1 MNKFFSKKATL
12 LKSIISL
19 CFLLLFCS
27 TMAFA
32 QGIAIT
38 GTVTDESGPLPGVNI
53 TVKGTVIGAVTN
65 ADGKFQITVPSAESV
80 LIFSFVGYN
89 TTEMIVGSQREINIE
104 LLEDSQ
110 RLEEVVVIGYG
121 VLKKKMV
128 TGATIQ
134 VAGESLQKMSTTSP
148 LTALQ
153 GQTPGVNIMQTNGQP
168 GSDYIVHIRGIGT
181 NGEARP
187 LYVVDGVPAG
197 RDAMNHMNAADI
209 ESIDILK
216 DAASAA
222 IYGSKGS
229 NGVVL
234 ITTKQG
240 KAGKPK
246 LTYDG
251 YYGAQ
256 YMAKK
261 PDMLNAKEYI
271 QVQNERLFN
280 MASAPYDWE
289 KLLPY
294 GMYDDIMN
302 DRWKGTDWVDAF
314 YNKGA
319 TTQGHAFS
327 LTGGNEYS
335 KFSIGY
341 SYTQTDGIFG
351 EAVQSKYDRHTVR
364 INSDHVLLSIRD
376 KEIIK
381 IGQTLNYSFRKD
393 NGIATGNMYWN
404 SFTSVLRANPLM
416 PVYNADGGYYDQY
429 DKNRE
434 GWLFQGAFGNPIAAA
449 ATSTQGLNLHK
460 NHNLRASAYL
470 QIQPLKNL
478 MFKSQLGLS
487 MSASSSRDM
496 SQIAYLSTDSNRTF
510 DSVSQSQSVGFGG
523 WALTNSLTYTFAQS
537 GHTIQAQA
545 IQEIEKSM
553 GGENVSGRRD
563 FSDFE
568 GMGWDYA
575 WLNNFIPTQFNESGN
590 SGSPWDEW
598 SSASFLG
605 RLMYNFRETYIFNA
619 SLRADGS
626 SNFASGHRWG
636 YFPAL
641 SAGWILSNESFMQG
655 TRSFLD
661 FLKLTASWGQNGLSS
676 IDAFQYITRYEK
688 HGTVLYYFGD
698 DDKGT
703 QSTGV
708 RPVRLKNPNISW
720 EKGQM
725 LDLGFDA
732 RLLNSRFGVQ
742 FNYYIRDTKDWLLDA
757 PISATWGIRAPTI
770 NGGSVQNKGVELM
783 FTWNDRVG
791 DVTYSVNLN
800 GSYNKSE
807 VKTIDNAEGVIHGS
821 SNVLAQ
827 GTGEL
832 FRLQVGYPM
841 GIFYGWKADGIFQNE
856 GEVASYKSANGEL
869 ILPNAKPGDVRFKDL
884 NGDGKIDEGDKTML
898 GCPWAKYQMGFQLQA
913 GYKGFDFMVAGFG
926 KFGLDIAKSYR
937 SFYDSETQNYT
948 TQVFE
953 RWHGEGTSN
962 KWPRLTNGN
971 HMNYGNVS
979 DIFLE
984 KGDYVKIQN
993 ITLGYDFKHLFTAMP
1008 LGQCRFYVSG
1018 LNLFTITGYS
1028 GMDPENGFGDGFSW
1042 MSGIDLGLYPAS
1054 KTFMVGLNVTF

>member
-1 MNKFFSKKATL
+1 MSKFFSKKVNFW
-12 LKSIISL
+12 KSMISF
-19 CFLLLFCS
+19 CFSLLFCS
-27 TMAFA
+27 TMVFA
-32 QGIAIT
+32 RQGITVT
-38 GTVTDESGPLPGVNI
+38 GTVTDKGEPLPGV
-53 TVKGTVIGAVTN
+53 TVMVKGTTIGAATN
-65 ADGKFQITVPSAESV
+65 VDGKFQITVPGAESV
-80 LIFSFVGYN
+80 LVFSFVGYL
-89 TTEMIVGSQREINIE
+89 TTEMIVGAQREINIE
-104 LLEDSQ
+104 MSEDATS
-110 RLEEVVVIGYG
+110 LEEVVVIGYG
-121 VLKKKMV
+121 VLKKKLT
-128 TGATIQ
+128 TGSTVQI
-134 VAGESLQKMSTTSP
+134 AGESLQKMGTTSP

-197 RDAMNHMNAADI
+197 RDAMNHMSSADI

-261 PDMLNAKEYI
+261 PDMLNAKEFI
-271 QVQNERLFN
+271 LVQDERLFN
-280 MASAPYDWE
+280 MAAAPYDWQN
-289 KLLPY
+289 LLPY

-314 YNKGA
+314 YKKGA
-319 TTQGHAFS
+319 TTQFHSFS
-327 LTGGNEYS
+327 LTGGNEFS
-335 KFSIGY
+335 KFSMGY
-341 SYTQTDGIFG
+341 SYLQSDGIFG

-364 INSDHVLLSIRD
+364 INSDHILLKIRD
-376 KEIIK
+376 TEVIK
-381 IGQTLNYSFRKD
+381 IGQTLNYSFRKS

-416 PVYNADGGYYDQY
+416 PVYNEDGGYYDQN
-429 DKNRE
+429 DKNKD
-434 GWLFQGAFGNPIAAA
+434 GWLFEGGFGNPIAQAA
-449 ATSTQGLNLHK
+449 KSTQGLNLSK
-460 NHNLRASAYL
+460 NHQLRTSAYL
-470 QIQPLKNL
+470 QVQPLRNL
-478 MFKSQLGLS
+478 ILKSQFGVS
-487 MSASSSRDM
+487 MSAYSGRDM
-496 SQIAYLSTDSNRTF
+496 GQIAYLSTNSNRTY
-510 DSVSQSQSVGFGG
+510 DSVSQNQSVGFGG
-523 WALTNSLTYTFAQS
+523 WALTNSLTYTLS
-537 GHTIQAQA
+537 DGGHTITAQA

-553 GGENVSGRRD
+553 EGENLGANRN
-563 FSDFE
+563 FSNFE
-568 GMGWDYA
+568 GMGWSYA
-575 WLNNFIPTQFNESGN
+575 WINNFIPTQFSDRSN
-590 SGSPWDEW
+590 SGSPWGEW
-598 SSASFLG
+598 ASASFLG
-605 RLMYNFRETYIFNA
+605 RLMYNFRETYILNV

-626 SNFASGHRWG
+626 SNFARGNRWG

-655 TRSFLD
+655 ARNFLD
-661 FLKLTASWGQNGLSS
+661 FFKLTASWGQNGLSS
-676 IDAFQYITRYEK
+676 IDAFQYITRYET

-698 DDKGT
+698 GDKQT
-703 QSTGV
+703 ESTGV

-725 LDLGFDA
+725 LDFGFDA
-732 RLLNSRFGVQ
+732 RFLNNRLGVT

-770 NGGSVQNKGVELM
+770 NGGAVQNKGVEMTLM
-783 FTWNDRVG
+783 WNDRRG
-791 DVTYSVNLN
+791 DITYNVNLN
-800 GSYNKSE
+800 GSYNKSN
-807 VKTIDNAEGVIHGS
+807 VTKIDNAEGVIHGS
-821 SNVLAQ
+821 SNLLAQ
-827 GTGEL
+827 GTSEL
-832 FRLQVGYPM
+832 FRLQVGHPM
-841 GIFYGWKADGIFQNE
+841 GFFYGWKADGIFQNA
-856 GEVASYKSANGEL
+856 GEVDAYTHDGNL
-869 ILPNAKPGDVRFKDL
+869 ILPNAKPGDVRFRDVNK
-884 NGDGKIDEGDKTML
+884 DGKIDENDKVDL
-898 GCPWAKYQMGFQLQA
+898 GCGWAKYQMGFQFGA
-913 GYKGFDFMVAGFG
+913 GYKGFDLSVAGFG
-926 KFGLDIAKSYR
+926 KFGFVIAKSYR

-993 ITLGYDFKHLFTAMP
+993 IQLGYDFKHLFNSMP
-1008 LGQCRFYVSG
+1008 LGQCRFYVSAQ
-1018 LNLFTITGYS
+1018 NLFTITGYS
-1028 GMDPENGFGDGFSW
+1028 GMDPENGFGDGYNW

-1054 KTFMVGLNVTF
+1054 KTFMLGLNVTF